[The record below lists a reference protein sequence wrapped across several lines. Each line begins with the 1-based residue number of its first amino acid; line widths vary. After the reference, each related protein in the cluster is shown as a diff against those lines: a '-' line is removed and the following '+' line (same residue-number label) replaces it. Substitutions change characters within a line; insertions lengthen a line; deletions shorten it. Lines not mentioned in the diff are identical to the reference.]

1 MMTTGRVCTV
11 FFKALFFGTALRSG
25 SRMGTSL
32 TRGMAFT
39 MCSSSSPEDESSS
52 KSSGGGGGAYG
63 GGSL

>member
-1 MMTTGRVCTV
+1 MTTGRVCTV

-25 SRMGTSL
+25 SRIGTSF
-32 TRGMAFT
+32 TRGIVLT
-39 MCSSSSPEDESSS
+39 ICSSSSPDDESSS